1 VIHILKMVRLWQKIR
16 CVHECW
22 PACDVYWVFVMK
34 LMLVCTKFDSFFLQ
48 EMCPKDI
55 HMDQFSKTGLK
66 MHMKQMM

>member
-1 VIHILKMVRLWQKIR
+1 
-16 CVHECW
+16 
-22 PACDVYWVFVMK
+22 MK
-34 LMLVCTKFDSFFLQ
+34 LMLVYTKFDSFFLQ